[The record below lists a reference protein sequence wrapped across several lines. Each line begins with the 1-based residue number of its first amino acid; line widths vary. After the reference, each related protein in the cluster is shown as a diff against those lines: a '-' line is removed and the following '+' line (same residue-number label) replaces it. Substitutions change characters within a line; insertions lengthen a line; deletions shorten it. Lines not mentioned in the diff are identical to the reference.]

1 MTNVVNLNRYRKA
14 RQKASKKAQAD
25 RNAVAFGLTKAE
37 REGVRAEKEGTEK
50 ALDGKVIQKSEDD
63 ANDAS
68 E

>member
-14 RQKASKKAQAD
+14 RQKASKKTQAD
-25 RNAVAFGLTKAE
+25 RNAVVFGLTKAE
-37 REGVRAEKEGTEK
+37 RAGAKAEKEGVEK
-50 ALDGKVIQKSEDD
+50 TLDGKVIQKPEDD